1 MKYIIQFKNA
11 QPSTLWMWNMALQPS
26 KCWPHSKSSWS
37 VSLEKSITKSQHK
50 RYIFCLFN
58 KTVKHISNYIPH
70 ETATFDNR
78 DPPGIK
84 KKMRNSLFSRKMKRI
99 KDMFNKSMLSLLVFI
114 FHAKTVRNTVPSLCI
129 WKEQITNI
137 PPLLTSMFMQRA
149 ISINLIFNII
159 NIIMLNVT

>member
-1 MKYIIQFKNA
+1 MHNPPPCECEIWHYNQVNVDHIRKA
-11 QPSTLWMWNMALQPS
+11 VD
-26 KCWPHSKSSWS
+26 

-84 KKMRNSLFSRKMKRI
+84 KKCETVCFRKKW
-99 KDMFNKSMLSLLVFI
+99 SV
-114 FHAKTVRNTVPSLCI
+114 
-129 WKEQITNI
+129 
-137 PPLLTSMFMQRA
+137 
-149 ISINLIFNII
+149 
-159 NIIMLNVT
+159 